1 MINDFWLKAMDSLG
15 SKKEPTTNTRY
26 SRFLKREIYEL

>member
-1 MINDFWLKAMDSLG
+1 MINDFWLKAMDCLG
-15 SKKEPTTNTRY
+15 SKKETANSRY